1 MVTEHKDYLSSLPG
15 VAMWLLTH
23 KLMLC
28 AHLPGHSPGG
38 SRLGSFS
45 CYLEQSQVDKRN
57 TWRLAGDQAEELD
70 DAHEHLSV
78 LAEPEGGGVTVHLMF
93 SCPPFPGSETQP
105 CSAFQ
110 DVYLFSEAPAAGG
123 DAGVRSRFTGGL
135 RCSECL
141 TIWISVDK
149 SLKSG
154 SGSHS
159 GVSGSL

>member
-1 MVTEHKDYLSSLPG
+1 MTRQK
-15 VAMWLLTH
+15 
-23 KLMLC
+23 
-28 AHLPGHSPGG
+28 
-38 SRLGSFS
+38 SRMMPMSICLF
-45 CYLEQSQVDKRN
+45 LQSRRV
-57 TWRLAGDQAEELD
+57 
-70 DAHEHLSV
+70 
-78 LAEPEGGGVTVHLMF
+78 GVTVHLMF

-149 SLKSG
+149 SLKTE

>member
-78 LAEPEGGGVTVHLMF
+78 LAELEGGGGSQFT
-93 SCPPFPGSETQP
+93 SCSHARLSLAARHSHAQP
-105 CSAFQ
+105 
-110 DVYLFSEAPAAGG
+110 
-123 DAGVRSRFTGGL
+123 SRMCTSSL
-135 RCSECL
+135 RPLQLVEMQ
-141 TIWISVDK
+141 V
-149 SLKSG
+149 
-154 SGSHS
+154 
-159 GVSGSL
+159 